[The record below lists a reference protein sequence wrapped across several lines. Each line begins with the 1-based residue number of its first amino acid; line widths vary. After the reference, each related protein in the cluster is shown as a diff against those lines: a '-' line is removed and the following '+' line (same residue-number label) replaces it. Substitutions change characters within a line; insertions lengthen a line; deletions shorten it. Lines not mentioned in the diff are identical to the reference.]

1 MFHIII
7 FIRQLNA
14 GTPQLIL
21 MPEKTYEKNQ
31 HETSPERRPT
41 CWVFHVSHW
50 YDHSFKIYKWVK
62 LMTFDELCCQVISSK
77 IYFLTDLEL
86 GLSNLW
92 IWLDRTKLMI
102 FYELSSQI
110 LVKSIFDRIRIR
122 LIHYQIWYGNW
133 YDFKNID

>member
-1 MFHIII
+1 
-7 FIRQLNA
+7 
-14 GTPQLIL
+14 
-21 MPEKTYEKNQ
+21 
-31 HETSPERRPT
+31 
-41 CWVFHVSHW
+41 
-50 YDHSFKIYKWVK
+50 
-62 LMTFDELCCQVISSK
+62 MTFDELCCQVISSK

>member
-1 MFHIII
+1 
-7 FIRQLNA
+7 
-14 GTPQLIL
+14 
-21 MPEKTYEKNQ
+21 
-31 HETSPERRPT
+31 
-41 CWVFHVSHW
+41 
-50 YDHSFKIYKWVK
+50 
-62 LMTFDELCCQVISSK
+62 MTFDELCCQVISSK

-122 LIHYQIWYGNW
+122 LIRYQIWYGNW